1 MKYFGTDGI
10 RGIPGKT
17 LSLDLMKKIG
27 KSLHLLNNTKVLIA
41 YDTRI
46 TKDIVL
52 SSLLEGLLDT
62 DIKPLVLGVLSTP
75 ALIYYSRLYQATAIM
90 ITASHNPYYDNGIK
104 IINKGNKLTKLEE
117 EKIEEYIA
125 SLEIKKFKN
134 IEYLSFLK
142 SISKKTNL
150 KIALDLANG
159 SLYKI
164 AKDVF
169 QNITNNLLIL
179 GDKPNG
185 YNINDNLGSTNPD
198 ILKKV
203 VLDNNFDIGFSF
215 DGDGDRVICIDKNGT
230 IINGDII
237 IYIIAKYLKLN
248 NKLNKNKVV
257 LTIMSN
263 PGIIEAFKKLDID
276 VIEASVGDKNVYE
289 EISKHN
295 LSIGGEESGHIII
308 NEYSNTGDGLLSAII
323 LLNTL
328 IDNNTTIE
336 EEIKDIYLYN
346 LNYVN
351 IHVTNK
357 NEVLKSTIL
366 NNYITDTK
374 IKIPD
379 SKIIIRP
386 SGTEEL
392 IRVHIMTKDNNDG
405 INFINE
411 IKNIIK

>member
-142 SISKKTNL
+142 LISKKTNL

-169 QNITNNLLIL
+169 QNITNNLLII

-185 YNINDNLGSTNPD
+185 YNINDNLGSTHPD

-289 EISKHN
+289 EISKHS

-308 NEYSNTGDGLLSAII
+308 SEYSNTGDGLLSAII

-336 EEIKDIYLYN
+336 QEIKDIFLYHI
-346 LNYVN
+346 NYVN
-351 IHVTNK
+351 I
-357 NEVLKSTIL
+357 S
-366 NNYITDTK
+366 
-374 IKIPD
+374 
-379 SKIIIRP
+379 
-386 SGTEEL
+386 
-392 IRVHIMTKDNNDG
+392 
-405 INFINE
+405 
-411 IKNIIK
+411 